1 MKDDLASL
9 ESGRFSVAEK
19 IKNGRVDVTRDWI
32 TELKD
37 RIENLK
43 RVIAAMLSGPK
54 GENGS
59 RKLWQAFG
67 KIGRVKY
74 HGCFSSR
81 IAVAGAPALDPS
93 LRTRIFTRGANRY
106 TRLLQ

>member
-1 MKDDLASL
+1 MAQTNEHLAHYRRILAQMKDDLASL

-43 RVIAAMLSGPK
+43 RVIAAHDRR
-54 GENGS
+54 N
-59 RKLWQAFG
+59 A
-67 KIGRVKY
+67 
-74 HGCFSSR
+74 
-81 IAVAGAPALDPS
+81 
-93 LRTRIFTRGANRY
+93 
-106 TRLLQ
+106 